1 MRGEGFENSTPVRR
15 QFILNISLLLSMIN
29 KCDICGFDYEP
40 TAHFCGGCNVDLREP
55 GGSENVNI
63 DIEPNKP
70 KKPKAKESSKKKD
83 SDNEDVIHW
92 HSVRAMCNQ
101 YTMSF
106 PNFFFLMMI
115 LGRGEKKLG
124 FCDCASCNL
133 GYREMLTIIA
143 NVTEKK
149 KLTAQSR
156 EIIIKARGEQIDGH
170 TIDFAKLIGIMQE
183 KNGNEQPQEKQ
194 ESIPQRVN
202 HGKIVIE
209 IDPGV
214 LENAVFAVL
223 KSERGQEA
231 IRSVPRKNTKTRGV
245 VR

>member
-1 MRGEGFENSTPVRR
+1 
-15 QFILNISLLLSMIN
+15 MIN
-29 KCDICGFDYEP
+29 KCDICGFEYET
-40 TAHFCGGCNVDLREP
+40 TAHYCGGCNVDLREP
-55 GGSENVNI
+55 RGSENVNL
-63 DIEPNKP
+63 DTEPNKP

-101 YTMSF
+101 YSMSF

-133 GYREMLTIIA
+133 GYREMLMIIA

-149 KLTAQSR
+149 KLTAHSR
-156 EIIIKARGEQIDGH
+156 EIVIKARGEKIDGH
-170 TIDFAKLIGIMQE
+170 TIDFSGLIKKMQDKE
-183 KNGNEQPQEKQ
+183 GSEQPEEKQ
-194 ESIPQRVN
+194 ESVPQQTN
-202 HGKIVIE
+202 TGKIMIE

-231 IRSVPRKNTKTRGV
+231 IRSVPRKNKKTKAE

>member
-1 MRGEGFENSTPVRR
+1 MSE
-15 QFILNISLLLSMIN
+15 

-40 TAHFCGGCNVDLREP
+40 TAHYCGGCNVDLREP
-55 GGSENVNI
+55 RGSENVNI
-63 DIEPNKP
+63 DTEPNKP

-101 YTMSF
+101 YAMSF
-106 PNFFFLMMI
+106 SDFLILMTI
-115 LGRGEKKLG
+115 LGSGEKKLG
-124 FCDCASCNL
+124 FCDCTSCNI
-133 GYREMLTIIA
+133 GYREMLALIA

-149 KLTAQSR
+149 KLTAHSR
-156 EIIIKARGEQIDGH
+156 EIIIKARGEKIDGH
-170 TIDFAKLIGIMQE
+170 TIDFSGLIGKMQE
-183 KNGNEQPQEKQ
+183 KEVSEQPEEKK
-194 ESIPQRVN
+194 ELVPQQTN
-202 HGKIVIE
+202 TGKIVIE

-231 IRSVPRKNTKTRGV
+231 IRSIPRKKTKTKAE

>member
-1 MRGEGFENSTPVRR
+1 
-15 QFILNISLLLSMIN
+15 MIN

-40 TAHFCGGCNVDLREP
+40 TAHYCGGCNVDLREP
-55 GGSENVNI
+55 RGSDVNI

-101 YTMSF
+101 YSMSF

-124 FCDCASCNL
+124 FCDCTSCNI
-133 GYREMLTIIA
+133 GYREMLALIA

-149 KLTAQSR
+149 KLTAHSR
-156 EIIIKARGEQIDGH
+156 EIVIKARGEKIDGH
-170 TIDFAKLIGIMQE
+170 TIDFSGLIGKMRE
-183 KNGNEQPQEKQ
+183 KEVSEQPEEKQ
-194 ESIPQRVN
+194 ESVPQQTN
-202 HGKIVIE
+202 AGKIMIE

-231 IRSVPRKNTKTRGV
+231 IRSVPRKNKKTKAE

>member
-1 MRGEGFENSTPVRR
+1 
-15 QFILNISLLLSMIN
+15 MIN

-40 TAHFCGGCNVDLREP
+40 TAHYCGGCNVDLREP
-55 GGSENVNI
+55 RGSDVNI

-101 YTMSF
+101 YSMSF

-124 FCDCASCNL
+124 FCDCTSCNI
-133 GYREMLTIIA
+133 GYREMLALIA

-149 KLTAQSR
+149 KLTAHSR
-156 EIIIKARGEQIDGH
+156 EIVIKARGEKIDGH
-170 TIDFAKLIGIMQE
+170 TIDFSGLIGKMQE
-183 KNGNEQPQEKQ
+183 KEVSKQPEEKQ
-194 ESIPQRVN
+194 ESVPQQTN
-202 HGKIVIE
+202 TGKIMIE

-231 IRSVPRKNTKTRGV
+231 IRSVPRKNKKTKAE

>member
-1 MRGEGFENSTPVRR
+1 
-15 QFILNISLLLSMIN
+15 MIN

-40 TAHFCGGCNVDLREP
+40 TAHYCGGCNVDLREP
-55 GGSENVNI
+55 RGSDVNI

-101 YTMSF
+101 YSMSF

-133 GYREMLTIIA
+133 GYREMLMIIA

-149 KLTAQSR
+149 KLTAHSR
-156 EIIIKARGEQIDGH
+156 EIVIKARGEKIDGH
-170 TIDFAKLIGIMQE
+170 TIDFSGLIGKMQE
-183 KNGNEQPQEKQ
+183 KEVSKQPEEKQ
-194 ESIPQRVN
+194 ESVPQQTN
-202 HGKIVIE
+202 TGKIMIE

-231 IRSVPRKNTKTRGV
+231 IRSVPRKNKKTKAE